1 MVLAKDTQYYV
12 YKKCVYIINIIIILK
27 IITLSYNLGE
37 GNIRCNKLIT
47 NMGEVF
53 SLCEIPFFLTLTYTT
68 FVK

>member
-1 MVLAKDTQYYV
+1 MILAKDTQYYV

-27 IITLSYNLGE
+27 IFTLSYNLGE

-53 SLCEIPFFLTLTYTT
+53 SLCEISFFFNYYYLL
-68 FVK
+68 